1 MTGEELKQTVKR
13 SGMSVTDFARELGMS
28 PQNLNGKFGQKSIKT
43 DLLDKINAIIDKCC
57 PPLPAEMEA
66 SVMSSNIN
74 GSNSSNV
81 RQSIGDTVALQREND
96 VLRQQNE
103 FLQKQVERLMA
114 LLEK

>member
-1 MTGEELKQTVKR
+1 MTGEEVKQYIKMRGLT
-13 SGMSVTDFARELGMS
+13 MSDIARETGTT
-28 PQNLNGKFGQKSIKT
+28 PQNIAAKLSRDNIKPSF
-43 DLLDKINAIIDKCC
+43 LDKINAIIDKCC